1 MDALQ
6 NESCKRYAAHGK
18 TSLMA
23 AVAIDPNRNRNPT
36 VDANAAREN
45 QEPPQILQQDVDS
58 VNDGD
63 GDEISE
69 EAHLRI
75 MRYAIRELLQQE
87 GFE

>member
-18 TSLMA
+18 TALMA
-23 AVAIDPNRNRNPT
+23 AVAIDPNRNGNPA
-36 VDANAAREN
+36 VDANIAREN
-45 QEPPQILQQDVDS
+45 NELTQIRQQNAGHED
-58 VNDGD
+58 NGD

-69 EAHLRI
+69 EDHLRI